1 MRMDTSGNRA
11 AGLSVRQSEALMA
24 AVIVARSTSFVFSRM
39 AINSMS
45 PFNILAVRFL
55 AAFAIL
61 LVLFAG
67 RLRRL
72 NRRVLRNGVIL
83 GATCEAMMAFE
94 MLGIRYAETSLASLI
109 ENAAFILVPVPEIL
123 LLGVYPTKAAVK
135 GMALAFLGLLVLG
148 IGMTGGI
155 GRGGPYLLLAMA
167 CSAGT
172 IFETSVFAKEG
183 EPLLVGIVQMGTMG
197 TLSLLLTLGFER
209 FRLPQTGAEWAM
221 ILMLAVVCSVFGFT
235 LQPVAQRGLTAS
247 RAGMF
252 SVLNPLAAMLWGY
265 LVLGERITPVKAL
278 GAALIV
284 AGLLLPA
291 AADAK
296 AEDGR

>member
-1 MRMDTSGNRA
+1 
-11 AGLSVRQSEALMA
+11 MA
-24 AVIVARSTSFVFSRM
+24 AVIVARSTSFVISRM
-39 AINSMS
+39 AVASMS
-45 PFNILAVRFL
+45 PFNILAVRFVT
-55 AAFAIL
+55 AFLIL
-61 LVLFAG
+61 LALFG
-67 RLRRL
+67 SRLRRL
-72 NRRVLRNGVIL
+72 SRRVLRNGIVL

-109 ENAAFILVPVPEIL
+109 ENSAFILVPLPEIL

-135 GMALAFLGLLVLG
+135 GMALAFLGLLVLN
-148 IGMTGGI
+148 TGLTAGL
-155 GRGGPYLLLAMA
+155 GRGGPYLLAAMVCYA
-167 CSAGT
+167 AT

-197 TLSLLLTLGFER
+197 VLSLVLTLGFER
-209 FRLPQTGAEWAM
+209 FRLPSSASEWTM
-221 ILMLAVVCSVFGFT
+221 ILMLSVVCSVFGFT

-252 SVLNPLAAMLWGY
+252 SVLNPLAALLWGY

-284 AGLLLPA
+284 TGLLLPA
-291 AADAK
+291 AADGKNRA
-296 AEDGR
+296 AEE